1 MNDFI
6 SASHDVV
13 FKALFVRNQDVL
25 KAFLNDSLDL
35 NLTDADSIKVMSS
48 EDIPDS
54 ADGKLSRFDVHVR
67 TAGRRYN
74 VEMQAR
80 KSGFSSERV
89 LYYWSKLF
97 GDGFESG
104 SKYEELDQTYSVN
117 VLGFCYFD
125 CKNYHS
131 SFSILENERHEALT
145 NKLSIHVFELPKV
158 PRELISGDRVQEWME
173 IIKAESEE
181 ALDIIRKRTEN
192 PMINKAIDAICQ
204 LNADEKLRE
213 QIRVQQ
219 KAEYDYG
226 NDIAVAR
233 DEGMARGMA
242 KGMAKGRAEGRA
254 EGIIEEKKASAKKL
268 RQKGWTVEEIAEF
281 HGVSPVDVEIWLG
294 DK

>member
-48 EDIPDS
+48 EDVPD
-54 ADGKLSRFDVHVR
+54 AANGKLSRFDVHVR
-67 TAGRRYN
+67 TANRRYN
-74 VEMQAR
+74 VEMQAQ

-89 LYYWSKLF
+89 LYYWSKLY

-117 VLGFCYFD
+117 VLGFNYFD
-125 CKNYHS
+125 CKEYRS
-131 SFSILENERHEALT
+131 SFSILENERHELLT
-145 NKLSIHVFELPKV
+145 DKLSIHVFELPKV
-158 PRELISGDRVQEWME
+158 PKELISGDRVQEWME

-181 ALDIIRKRTEN
+181 ALDIVRKRTEN

-226 NDIAVAR
+226 NDMAVAR
-233 DEGMARGMA
+233 DEG
-242 KGMAKGRAEGRA
+242 RAEGLM
-254 EGIIEEKKASAKKL
+254 EGRLETLKENAANMRVEGLDDETIARILRVNVADVRIWLDSEEK
-268 RQKGWTVEEIAEF
+268 
-281 HGVSPVDVEIWLG
+281 
-294 DK
+294 

>member
-48 EDIPDS
+48 EDVPD
-54 ADGKLSRFDVHVR
+54 AANGKFSRFDVHVR
-67 TAGRRYN
+67 TANRRYN
-74 VEMQAR
+74 VEMQAQ

-89 LYYWSKLF
+89 LYYWSKLY

-117 VLGFCYFD
+117 VLGFNYFN
-125 CKNYHS
+125 CKDYHS
-131 SFSILENERHEALT
+131 SFSILENERHELLT
-145 NKLSIHVFELPKV
+145 DKLSIHVFELPKV
-158 PRELISGDRVQEWME
+158 PKELISGDRVQEWME

-181 ALDIIRKRTEN
+181 ALDIVRKRTEN

-226 NDIAVAR
+226 NDMAVAR
-233 DEGMARGMA
+233 DEG
-242 KGMAKGRAEGRA
+242 RAEGLM
-254 EGIIEEKKASAKKL
+254 EGRLETLKENAANMRVEGLDDETIARILRVNVADVRIWLDSEEK
-268 RQKGWTVEEIAEF
+268 
-281 HGVSPVDVEIWLG
+281 
-294 DK
+294 